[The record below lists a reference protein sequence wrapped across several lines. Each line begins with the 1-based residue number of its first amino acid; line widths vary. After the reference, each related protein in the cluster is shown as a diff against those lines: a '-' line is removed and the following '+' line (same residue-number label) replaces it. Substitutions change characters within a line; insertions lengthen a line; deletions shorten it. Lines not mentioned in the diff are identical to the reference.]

1 MVQKP
6 GKRQYQ
12 TIYGRVNH
20 RNWRSCRIFRCFE
33 HMESLQNGSWF
44 LWELSTVIWYKT
56 VLTGPLNDILFYI
69 AYLSHTNHSPSTV
82 VTYISGLSH
91 FHKLHNF
98 PDNTQVFMVEK
109 MIEGLKRKRPSK
121 ADVRVPISLDLLK
134 RLITSLRS
142 ICTSTYEA
150 ALFSFAFSLA
160 FFALLRIREIMSDT
174 NNRPGT
180 LVIRFLDIMFK
191 VSDCGNEQLHLTL
204 KSSKTDQRLKSVTLI
219 IRRQV
224 DKLICPIE
232 SLKRYLSIRSNFPD
246 GNLFIHFDGSNLTRY
261 QFSYILQKSL
271 NFCEEKGLYK
281 PHSFRIGGATEAK
294 RLGFDDHTIMQCHRT
309 HTKNTFVLIF
319 K

>member
-1 MVQKP
+1 
-6 GKRQYQ
+6 
-12 TIYGRVNH
+12 
-20 RNWRSCRIFRCFE
+20 
-33 HMESLQNGSWF
+33 
-44 LWELSTVIWYKT
+44 LSNTWKVYKT
-56 VLTGPLNDILFYI
+56 AVDSFQNFRQLYDISQSWPAPLNDILFYI

-98 PDNTQVFMVEK
+98 PDNTQVFVVK
-109 MIEGLKRKRPSK
+109 KLIEGLKRKRPSQP
-121 ADVRVPISLDLLK
+121 DVRVPISLDLLK

-150 ALFSFAFSLA
+150 ALFSSAFSLA
-160 FFALLRIREIMSDT
+160 FFALLRIGEIASDT

-180 LVIRFLDIMFK
+180 HVICFLDFMFK
-191 VSDCGNEQLHLTL
+191 VSDCGHEELHLTL

>member
-1 MVQKP
+1 MSQ
-6 GKRQYQ
+6 
-12 TIYGRVNH
+12 
-20 RNWRSCRIFRCFE
+20 
-33 HMESLQNGSWF
+33 SWPA
-44 LWELSTVIWYKT
+44 
-56 VLTGPLNDILFYI
+56 PLNDILFYI

-98 PDNTQVFMVEK
+98 PDNTQVFVVGK
-109 MIEGLKRKRPSK
+109 MIGLKRKRPSQP
-121 ADVRVPISLDLLK
+121 DVRVPISLDLLK
-134 RLITSLRS
+134 RLITSLRF

-150 ALFSFAFSLA
+150 ALFSSAFSLA
-160 FFALLRIREIMSDT
+160 FFALLRIGEIASDT

-180 LVIRFLDIMFK
+180 HVIRFLDFMFK
-191 VSDCGNEQLHLTL
+191 VSDCGHEELHLTL

-294 RLGFDDHTIMQCHRT
+294 RLDFDDDTIMQWGRWSSNAYE
-309 HTKNTFVLIF
+309 KYIRFDL
-319 K
+319 